1 MVRSIRLARRM
12 RAENVGT
19 RRRGFVSFAPRTTT
33 TRMRFLVACILGAAA
48 ILTTTTLTRGVSC
61 SDDIVQKEDGGDNIV
76 VPKVHIS
83 RHFTTSDS
91 KTGFPFALDPV
102 VGALEKML
110 IPTSSS
116 FSDDDDRDEGKAEVK
131 EAFTTKENP
140 KYKGYYC
147 PFVGH
152 AKCEETDSPE
162 KYHGVDAWTI
172 DETFE
177 GVSPPEH
184 VPLGEFDQ
192 TRKVPSPW
200 RALGVRE
207 REGEKALKEVLR
219 QRRRGGGGGG
229 SSSSS
234 EEEEEDSW
242 TRKYE
247 NNNNADYFY
256 EDDATSSFASSSSSS
271 SSSSSE
277 EKTEEAFNAA
287 MRVLQFHDSD
297 LERVRR
303 SRKYKNKHYPGE
315 EAMRMGIEQR
325 FGNIKTALLDFMEL
339 LISSKETKSPM
350 EVYIELLQMGNCFRA
365 RGELGDADYATDAFE
380 MALLAKGVARTQNVE
395 VYMFYGEFKMYLN
408 ELPAAKALLQEGVKQ
423 DPRNQPMYFAL
434 GNVCASQGQWEE
446 SIAAFG
452 KAVELAPGHERSRE
466 ALEAAKKHAVGS
478 NRRMYA
484 ALCLLLLAVLACS
497 SMIIFLMGSSSSGSK
512 EKKAKDKES
521 KKRK

>member
-1 MVRSIRLARRM
+1 
-12 RAENVGT
+12 
-19 RRRGFVSFAPRTTT
+19 
-33 TRMRFLVACILGAAA
+33 
-48 ILTTTTLTRGVSC
+48 
-61 SDDIVQKEDGGDNIV
+61 
-76 VPKVHIS
+76 
-83 RHFTTSDS
+83 
-91 KTGFPFALDPV
+91 
-102 VGALEKML
+102 
-110 IPTSSS
+110 
-116 FSDDDDRDEGKAEVK
+116 
-131 EAFTTKENP
+131 
-140 KYKGYYC
+140 
-147 PFVGH
+147 
-152 AKCEETDSPE
+152 
-162 KYHGVDAWTI
+162 
-172 DETFE
+172 
-177 GVSPPEH
+177 
-184 VPLGEFDQ
+184 
-192 TRKVPSPW
+192 
-200 RALGVRE
+200 
-207 REGEKALKEVLR
+207 
-219 QRRRGGGGGG
+219 
-229 SSSSS
+229 
-234 EEEEEDSW
+234 
-242 TRKYE
+242 
-247 NNNNADYFY
+247 
-256 EDDATSSFASSSSSS
+256 
-271 SSSSSE
+271 
-277 EKTEEAFNAA
+277 

>member
-1 MVRSIRLARRM
+1 MK
-12 RAENVGT
+12 
-19 RRRGFVSFAPRTTT
+19 
-33 TRMRFLVACILGAAA
+33 MRFLVIFILGTAVL
-48 ILTTTTLTRGVSC
+48 ITTTLTNGVSC
-61 SDDIVQKEDGGDNIV
+61 SDDIVEEEDGDIVV

-102 VGALEKML
+102 FVRGAIEKVL

-116 FSDDDDRDEGKAEVK
+116 FSDDDDDDDDEEKAEVK
-131 EAFTTKENP
+131 ETFTTKENP

-177 GVSPPEH
+177 GVSPPEN

-229 SSSSS
+229 SSSSNS
-234 EEEEEDSW
+234 EEEEDSW

-256 EDDATSSFASSSSSS
+256 EDDAMSSSFASSSSSS
-271 SSSSSE
+271 SSSSE
-277 EKTEEAFNAA
+277 EKIEEAFNAA

-297 LERVRR
+297 LERVRK

-350 EVYIELLQMGNCFRA
+350 EVYIELLQMGNCFRV

-380 MALLAKGVARTQNVE
+380 MALLAKDVARTQNVE

>member
-1 MVRSIRLARRM
+1 
-12 RAENVGT
+12 
-19 RRRGFVSFAPRTTT
+19 
-33 TRMRFLVACILGAAA
+33 MRFLVFFIIGAVVILM
-48 ILTTTTLTRGVSC
+48 TTMGVSC
-61 SDDIVQKEDGGDNIV
+61 SDDDVREEDVDIV
-76 VPKVHIS
+76 VPKVIS
-83 RHFTTSDS
+83 RHFTTVDS

-102 VGALEKML
+102 LDVLEKIL

-116 FSDDDDRDEGKAEVK
+116 FSDDDDDDDEEKAEVK
-131 EAFTTKENP
+131 ETFTKENP

-177 GVSPPEH
+177 GVSPPEN

-219 QRRRGGGGGG
+219 QRRRGGGGG

-234 EEEEEDSW
+234 EEEEDSW
-242 TRKYE
+242 TLKYE

-256 EDDATSSFASSSSSS
+256 EDDAKSSSFASSSSSS
-271 SSSSSE
+271 SFSSFSSE
-277 EKTEEAFNAA
+277 EKIEEAFNSA

-297 LERVRR
+297 LERIRK

>member
-1 MVRSIRLARRM
+1 MSFL
-12 RAENVGT
+12 RAEHGK
-19 RRRGFVSFAPRTTT
+19 RIERGFVSFTRTTR
-33 TRMRFLVACILGAAA
+33 RMRFLVTFILGAAV
-48 ILTTTTLTRGVSC
+48 LTTTLTSGVSC
-61 SDDIVQKEDGGDNIV
+61 SDDIYVEEEDVDIV

-102 VGALEKML
+102 VDALEKML

-116 FSDDDDRDEGKAEVK
+116 HSDDDDIDEEKAEVK